1 VLKNG
6 MFNYNVYYNT
16 TRTSISS
23 ATSYDLWSVTFN
35 KLSSTSII
43 VVEGVLHFRE
53 EFNSEIGMFCKYGTS
68 GNVYN
73 GMPYMSVGDN
83 TSAATDPSVD
93 TTQYIASF
101 ISGYTT
107 TGSQTFT
114 IGWAAANGSS
124 NRPSPIWN
132 PKNQD
137 DGRIRPDNGSI
148 MYIWEVEP

>member
-16 TRTSISS
+16 TRTSISAAS
-23 ATSYDLWSVTFN
+23 SYDLWSVTFN
-35 KLSSTSII
+35 KLSSTSTI

-53 EFNSEIGMFCKYGTS
+53 QLNTEVGMFCRYGTS

-83 TSAATDPSVD
+83 TANATSADIN
-93 TTQYIASF
+93 TTQYIASY

-114 IGWAAANGSS
+114 IGWSSANGSS
-124 NRPSPIWN
+124 NRPSSIWN
-132 PKNQD
+132 PNNSD
-137 DGRIRPDNGSI
+137 DNRTRAESGSI